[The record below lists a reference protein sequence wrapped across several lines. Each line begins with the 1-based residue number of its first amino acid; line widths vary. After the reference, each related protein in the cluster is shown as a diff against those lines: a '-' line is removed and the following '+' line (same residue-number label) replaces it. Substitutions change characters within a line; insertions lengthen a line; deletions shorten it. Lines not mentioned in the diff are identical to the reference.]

1 MTKSQKAETA
11 TILYSLASTI
21 PHKDALDHYLD
32 CMEEDLDRICTEEL
46 PRHTRADWQLS
57 FRHNGKNLACAAG
70 AGPAAHTNCIAAL
83 QEQYKQAFRAVSKTN
98 SFPLELYARLTG
110 YQDDTTPERTEAL

>member
-11 TILYSLASTI
+11 TSLYSLASTI

-46 PRHTRADWQLS
+46 PRHARAD
-57 FRHNGKNLACAAG
+57 
-70 AGPAAHTNCIAAL
+70 
-83 QEQYKQAFRAVSKTN
+83 
-98 SFPLELYARLTG
+98 
-110 YQDDTTPERTEAL
+110 